1 MEVLVAGKW
10 LSVPVTDHTRDTVT
24 IGPVPARATRL
35 RYNWYS
41 NPCGIGVFG
50 CAVYAKVTPL
60 GKLSGEEDVGQ
71 LRLRVVLRRVR
82 ERAVVD

>member
-1 MEVLVAGKW
+1 LKASKGMEVLVAGKW

-60 GKLSGEEDVGQ
+60 GKLSGEEAFLPLAPFVMDI
-71 LRLRVVLRRVR
+71 
-82 ERAVVD
+82 